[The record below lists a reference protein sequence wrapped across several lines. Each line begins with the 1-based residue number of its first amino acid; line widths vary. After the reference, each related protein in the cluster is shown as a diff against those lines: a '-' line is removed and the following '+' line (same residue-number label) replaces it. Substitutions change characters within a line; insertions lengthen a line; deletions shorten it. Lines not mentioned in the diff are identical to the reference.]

1 MKKLAILLLI
11 LVTGAGLKAQSN
23 AGATVTGTVVND
35 EKELESITISL
46 LYAKDS
52 AIAKAELSN
61 RQGKFEF
68 QNIKAG
74 KYLLLFSGVGYQ
86 NRYSSSFILA
96 DGETKNLGATSLAV
110 ASKDLKTVTVTAKR
124 PLIEQKID
132 KLVVNVDASPSNA
145 GATAM
150 EVLEKSPGIIVNND
164 GGISLKGK
172 PGVIV
177 MMDGKPTYLSATD
190 LANLL
195 KNTPAS
201 AIDQIEIMTNPSSKY
216 DASGNSGIINIK
228 TKKSLKMGWNGSVT
242 VGASASFFPQNDN
255 VYVSPRSQNS
265 LNFNYRKNKINFFGN
280 YNPNFN
286 RGRNQLHLVRKFYNE
301 DGTLNSYADQYTTF
315 KGKNNNH
322 NVKLGLDY
330 YISSKDVVGV
340 VVTGFG
346 FFGRPE
352 PSTISDIYNADGSY
366 QSGLY
371 SSTTNNIKFRNYTA
385 NINYKHS
392 FDSAGRELTVDL
404 DYVKYD
410 NVSDMLLS
418 TGVKDKYG
426 NVGNDPVLLKGHL
439 PSNINIYSF
448 KSDYTHPL
456 KNNMKIEAGIKAN
469 YVKNDNLVD
478 YTRFNNEVWTKDA
491 RSNHFIY
498 EENINAAYIN
508 INKKFNDKWSAQAG
522 LRAENTN
529 TKGKQLTNDS
539 SFTRHYTNLF
549 PTAFVSY
556 TADKN
561 NQLTLSYSRRVNR
574 PNYEDLNPFTY
585 FLDSLTYRQG
595 NPYLLPQF
603 SHNIE
608 LGHTFK
614 GKFITSVNFS
624 KTTDVISELLR
635 QNTAEK
641 TTFATREN
649 IASFRNIGLS
659 ITAPFKW
666 TPWWSTNVFAN
677 VFNNHYKGEYNQ
689 EPIDLSNTAFMVNV
703 NNTFTIAQGFT
714 AELSGFY
721 RSKVVDQ
728 MLLMN
733 EMYQMNIAFQ
743 KNIMKGKSTIR
754 LNFRDPFGWQRF
766 GARSRYADV
775 DVTINNR
782 WDSRQVAA
790 SFTYRFGK
798 STVAPS
804 RKRATG
810 VSDELNRAGQSN

>member
-1 MKKLAILLLI
+1 MKKIAILL
-11 LVTGAGLKAQSN
+11 VVWVMGMGLKAQSQT
-23 AGATVTGTVVND
+23 GGTITGTVTHE
-35 EKELESITISL
+35 EKGVEAITVAL
-46 LYAKDS
+46 LQAKDS
-52 AIAKAELSN
+52 AVVKIELSN
-61 RQGKFEF
+61 HRGNFEF
-68 QNIKAG
+68 LNIKAG
-74 KYLLLFSGVGYQ
+74 KYLLSFSGVGYQ
-86 NRYSSSFILA
+86 EKHTAVFDLNE
-96 DGETKNLGATSLAV
+96 GEARHMGTMALTV
-110 ASKDLKTVTVTAKR
+110 AGKELKAVTVTAKR
-124 PLIEQKID
+124 PVIEQKID
-132 KLVVNVDASPSNA
+132 KLVVNVDASPTNA

-177 MMDGKPTYLSATD
+177 MMDGKPTYLSAAD

-201 AIDQIEIMTNPSSKY
+201 AIEQIEIMTNPSSKY

-228 TKKSLKMGWNGSVT
+228 TKKSLKMGWNGSIT
-242 VGASASFFPQNDN
+242 VGASAGFFPQNSN
-255 VYVSPRSQNS
+255 VYVMPRSQNS
-265 LNFNYRKNKINFFGN
+265 INFNYRKNKINFFGN

-286 RGRNQLHLVRKFYNE
+286 KGRNQLHLVRKFYNE
-301 DGTLNSYADQYTTF
+301 DGSLNSYADQYTTF
-315 KGKNNNH
+315 KGRNNNH

-352 PSTISDIYNADGSY
+352 PLTVSDIYNADGSY

-371 SSTTNNIKFRNYTA
+371 STAGNTLKFRNYTA

-392 FDSAGRELTVDL
+392 FDSTGKELSVDL
-404 DYVKYD
+404 DYVQYD
-410 NVSDMLLS
+410 NVSDMLLN
-418 TGVKDKYG
+418 TDTKDKSG
-426 NVGNDPVLLKGHL
+426 SVGNTPVQLKGHL
-439 PSNINIYSF
+439 PSNIHIYSF
-448 KSDYTHPL
+448 KSDYVHPF
-456 KNNMKIEAGIKAN
+456 KNNMKMETGIKTN
-469 YVKNDNLVD
+469 YIKNDNLVD
-478 YTRFNNEVWTKDA
+478 YTRLGNEGWVKDA

-498 EENINAAYIN
+498 EENINAAYFN
-508 INKKFNDKWSAQAG
+508 INKKFSDKWSAQAG
-522 LRAENTN
+522 LRVENTN

-556 TADKN
+556 AADKN
-561 NQLTLSYSRRVNR
+561 NQLTVSYSRRLNR

-585 FLDSLTYRQG
+585 FLDSLTYRKG

-614 GKFITSVNFS
+614 SKFITSINYS

-635 QNTAEK
+635 QNTLEK

-649 IASFRNIGLS
+649 IAGFRNIGLS
-659 ITAPFKW
+659 VNAPFKW

-677 VFNNHYKGEYNQ
+677 VFNNRYKGEYNQ
-689 EPIDLSNTAFMVNV
+689 QPIDLSNTAFMMNV
-703 NNTFTIAQGFT
+703 SNTFTISEGFT

-733 EMYQMNIAFQ
+733 EMYQMNIGFQ
-743 KNIMKGKSTIR
+743 KNILKGKSTVR

-766 GARSRYADV
+766 SARSRYADV
-775 DVTINNR
+775 DVSIQNR
-782 WDSRQVAA
+782 WDTRQVSA

-798 STVAPS
+798 STIAPS
-804 RKRATG
+804 RKRSTG